1 MNWTYLYF
9 WLRNVEFEGVGPDW
23 DFDRFELEGELEGE
37 LGEEEGEL
45 EGNSGSP
52 SIGRF
57 EAWQV
62 FENWPEFI
70 KWATVGNSGQEQWAT
85 VGNRIELLDFVA
97 LFV

>member
-1 MNWTYLYF
+1 
-9 WLRNVEFEGVGPDW
+9 
-23 DFDRFELEGELEGE
+23 LEGELEGE

-62 FENWPEFI
+62 FEN
-70 KWATVGNSGQEQWAT
+70 
-85 VGNRIELLDFVA
+85 
-97 LFV
+97 